1 MGSFLFGGVS
11 MQIVPLTPN
20 NQTLN
25 CQLAIDG
32 TNKTLTLT
40 ITYNPPAGYWFM
52 AISDSNG
59 NKLLDSVPLLVS
71 DYPAADILGQYT
83 YLGIGSAAIVPAS
96 SLPSSVLDDTNLG
109 TEFFL
114 VWTDTIQK

>member
-1 MGSFLFGGVS
+1 

-20 NQTLN
+20 NQTLS
-25 CQLAIDG
+25 CQLSIDG

-40 ITYNPPAGYWFM
+40 ITYNTPAGYWFM
-52 AISDSNG
+52 AVKDSNG
-59 NKLLDSVPLLVS
+59 NKLLDAVPLLAS

-96 SLPSSVLDDTNLG
+96 SLPSVTLDDTNLG

-114 VWTDTIQK
+114 IWTNTIQS